1 MSSLQHILGGI
12 ARLINHNLSSIGQA
26 SQYSDPGSIME
37 AEEGSH
43 SMVMASQEPAL
54 SLIAETGVNY
64 LSRLPTEL
72 VLHICTDL
80 QVRDILALRATCKVF
95 YQIVNPARL
104 SLANTILERERVRLA
119 ANIAAFNFAGLPVH
133 EALQTYLNCFG
144 WRSARC
150 TTHCVF
156 KDPPSS
162 QPARICCERI
172 VSAFVEWYREQ
183 NLDYAFATSIDLA
196 ESYVRWICGKIDTFT
211 RYALGFVYG
220 GAEDAELANEI
231 FEIVSGLPQGQSAVS
246 ARDATSRFLNAMP
259 RLEPISLEGK
269 THADICNIR
278 TRIDLVVVRRLQL
291 PKLDSLPFTP
301 HYVLWNES
309 AYPNLMQL
317 RRHPKSDEG
326 DFPLM
331 YAALVER
338 VEVSMAGQALRA
350 SRRK

>member
-1 MSSLQHILGGI
+1 MSFLQHIFLGI
-12 ARLINHNLSSIGQA
+12 ARLVNRNLSSIGQA
-26 SQYSDPGSIME
+26 LQHLDPDSTME
-37 AEEGSH
+37 ANEGSH
-43 SMVMASQEPAL
+43 SMIVASQELVSPCTAG
-54 SLIAETGVNY
+54 IGVDY
-64 LSRLPTEL
+64 FSRLPTEL

-80 QVRDILALRATCKVF
+80 QVQDILALRATCKVF
-95 YQIVNPARL
+95 YQIINPAKL
-104 SLANTILERERVRLA
+104 SLANTILERERERLA

-183 NLDYAFATSIDLA
+183 NLDYAGVTGVDLA

-211 RYALGFVYG
+211 RYALGFIYG
-220 GAEDAELANEI
+220 GAEDGELANEI
-231 FEIVSGLPQGQSAVS
+231 FEIVSGLPQGQSAIS

-259 RLEPISLEGK
+259 RPEPISLEGK

-278 TRIDLVVVRRLQL
+278 TRINLVVVRRLQL
-291 PKLDSLPFTP
+291 PKLDFLPFTP

-309 AYPNLMQL
+309 AYPNLMEL

-326 DFPLM
+326 DFPLV

>member
-1 MSSLQHILGGI
+1 
-12 ARLINHNLSSIGQA
+12 
-26 SQYSDPGSIME
+26 
-37 AEEGSH
+37 
-43 SMVMASQEPAL
+43 MVVASQELASPCTAGT
-54 SLIAETGVNY
+54 EVDY
-64 LSRLPTEL
+64 FSRLPTEL

-80 QVRDILALRATCKVF
+80 QVQDILALRATCKVF
-95 YQIVNPARL
+95 YHIINPARL
-104 SLANTILERERVRLA
+104 SLANTILERERERLA

-144 WRSARC
+144 WISARC

-162 QPARICCERI
+162 QPARISCERI

-183 NLDYAFATSIDLA
+183 NPVFAAVTGVDLA

-211 RYALGFVYG
+211 RYALGFIYG

-246 ARDATSRFLNAMP
+246 ARDAMSRFLDAMP
-259 RLEPISLEGK
+259 RPEPIPLRGK
-269 THADICNIR
+269 THSDICKIQ
-278 TRIDLVVVRRLQL
+278 TRIDLIVVRRLQL

-301 HYVLWNES
+301 HYVLRNES
-309 AYPNLMQL
+309 AYPILRHL
-317 RRHPKSDEG
+317 RRHPKSNEG
-326 DFPLM
+326 DFPLV